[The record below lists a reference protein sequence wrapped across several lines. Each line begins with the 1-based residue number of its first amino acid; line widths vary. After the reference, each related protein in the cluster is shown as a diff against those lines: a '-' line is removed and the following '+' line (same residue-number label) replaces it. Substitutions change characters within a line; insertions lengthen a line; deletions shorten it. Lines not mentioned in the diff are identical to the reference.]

1 MTEAKQAVLIPRCI
15 LTRGL
20 DCKSNA
26 SSNDLEEVLR
36 VLADSKAGIIQLP
49 CPHQISMIEYDRDI
63 GNRSIRTSLF
73 AKRNRNNTFAGMYS
87 KMLTPVI
94 HEIEKCERKGL
105 HITGLIGVKNSPSC
119 SIKNPKNATDGKFM
133 EVLLKKLKE
142 RRIQV
147 EMANI

>member
-1 MTEAKQAVLIPRCI
+1 MTEAKKAILIPRCI

-20 DCKSNA
+20 DWKSNA
-26 SSNDLEEVLR
+26 SNNDLEEILR
-36 VLADSKAGIIQLP
+36 VIADSKAGIIQLP
-49 CPHQISMIEYDRDI
+49 CPHQVSMIENDTESD
-63 GNRSIRTSLF
+63 NRSVQAGKF
-73 AKRNRNNTFAGMYS
+73 AESNRNNTFATMYG

-94 HEIEKCERKGL
+94 KEIEECEKQGL
-105 HITGLIGVKNSPSC
+105 HITGLVGVKNSPSC
-119 SIKNPKNATDGKFM
+119 SIKSSKNATDGKFM